1 VALATAALLLFG
13 SGWADRADS
22 RSASAPPDAVRAPAE
37 DERSEGAESAVAPP
51 AVAKPLDEGSLS
63 EKSVDERP
71 AARALV
77 EPALVEPA
85 QVDPGDVELGDV
97 ELGDDALTA
106 LFSLEPRVELSSC
119 AERVAT
125 LPEPHGGKHFE
136 RSLAQLRAARQALV
150 RGNQDEAYTLLCSA
164 TAHCIANPPAWLD
177 LAQLSLQL
185 GDAQRATWAIDQSTQ
200 VTAASPALIGLR
212 GDVAARLGD
221 LDRARALWRQSAV
234 VAGQSPS
241 DDRLIE
247 RFVAAADRQ
256 LRAFDAAGALSQYR
270 RAAVLSA
277 GGEAASR
284 GMSTALG
291 RLRQSSAERAWTER
305 VQRTFPKR

>member
-77 EPALVEPA
+77 EPARVE
-85 QVDPGDVELGDV
+85 PGDVEPGDV

-106 LFSLEPRVELSSC
+106 LFHLEPRVELSSC

-136 RSLAQLRAARQALV
+136 RSVTQLRAARQALV

-164 TAHCIANPPAWLD
+164 TAHCLANPPAWLD

-185 GDAQRATWAIDQSTQ
+185 GDAERAAWAIEQSTQ
-200 VTAASPALIGLR
+200 VTAASRTLIGLR

-247 RFVAAADRQ
+247 RFVAAGDRQ
-256 LRAFDAAGALSQYR
+256 LRAFDAAGALAQYR

-277 GGEAASR
+277 GGETASR

-291 RLRQSSAERAWTER
+291 RLRQSSAERAWAER
-305 VQRTFPKR
+305 VQRTFPRR